1 MEQKFEGSPRAEIT
15 LQGRRVTRS
24 EVTHDWGLLL
34 QWEVRRDNQVVAT
47 VPARASTTYEHPEAT
62 PGAYEIVL
70 QMWKY
75 INYQKNAQGEFTA
88 SRFIEI
94 SNKVNYTI

>member
-1 MEQKFEGSPRAEIT
+1 MEQKYEGSPRAELR
-15 LQGRRVTRS
+15 LQGRRVTRT
-24 EVTHDWGLLL
+24 EVTHDWGLQLL
-34 QWEVRRDNQVVAT
+34 WEIRRNNQVVAT
-47 VPARASTTYEHPEAT
+47 APARADVSYEHPDMT

-75 INYQKNAQGEFTA
+75 IDYRKNAQGEFIA

-94 SNKVNYTI
+94 SNKVSYTI